1 VGKLA
6 ERAADLCSKHS
17 KLFFATLEDTLIY
30 NYLYNRLKT
39 LAVEL
44 NIRLDPSI
52 LKVVERT
59 WNVKE
64 QKDIFIHA
72 VLGYIDENPQIVKP
86 GLVENALEND
96 SMTSR
101 IAGFIASLI
110 AESGGITYEDAV
122 AVAEKCGLSKTYE
135 LLVSYPNASS
145 IMINVLNGLASSRK
159 RK

>member
-1 VGKLA
+1 V
-6 ERAADLCSKHS
+6 
-17 KLFFATLEDTLIY
+17 FFATLEDTLIY

-44 NIRLDPSI
+44 GIRLDPSI
-52 LKVVERT
+52 LKIVERT

-72 VLGYIDENPQIVKP
+72 VLGYIDENPQIVRP
-86 GLVENALEND
+86 ELVENALEND

-145 IMINVLNGLASSRK
+145 IVINILNGLATPRK
-159 RK
+159 KK

>member
-6 ERAADLCSKHS
+6 ERAAELCNKHS
-17 KLFFATLEDTLIY
+17 KLFFATLEETLIY
-30 NYLYNRLKT
+30 RYLFSRLET
-39 LAVEL
+39 LAKEL

-52 LKVVERT
+52 LKVAKKAR
-59 WNVKE
+59 NVKE
-64 QKDIFIHA
+64 RKDIFIHA

-86 GLVENALEND
+86 ELVENALEND

-110 AESGGITYEDAV
+110 AESGDLTYEDAV

-145 IMINVLNGLASSRK
+145 IVINILNGLATPRK
-159 RK
+159 KK